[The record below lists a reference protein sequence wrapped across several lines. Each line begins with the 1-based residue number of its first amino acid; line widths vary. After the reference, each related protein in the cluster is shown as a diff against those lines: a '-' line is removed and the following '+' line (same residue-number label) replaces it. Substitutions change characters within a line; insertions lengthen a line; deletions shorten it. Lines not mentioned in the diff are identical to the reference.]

1 MTLNIERAVLV
12 SIIESDFVQS
22 DNRILIAELRA
33 GMFTNNFHKLIVNA
47 INRLRELKEPINTD
61 FLRLRFMQANKWS
74 LDYDNQ
80 LLEIITHQPI
90 ATFDLFNS
98 YYQQLKKNE
107 AKYIS
112 I

>member
-1 MTLNIERAVLV
+1 MTINIERAVLC
-12 SIIESDFVQS
+12 SILEADFINA
-22 DNRILIAELRA
+22 DTKILSAELRES
-33 GMFTNNFHKLIVNA
+33 MFTDKFHKLIVKA
-47 INRLRELKEPINTD
+47 INRLKELKEPINTD

-98 YYQQLKKNE
+98 YYRQLKKNE